1 MVCKNAFRERIGT
14 VSTALIALSL
24 LVCIQCAS
32 QTTAPSAGCS
42 TSTLSSPSPV
52 FPKASNRVPM
62 QSPVAELSIGE
73 DGTVKKARLL
83 RRSNVENWDRVIL
96 KTLKTWRFS
105 SAPGCGLRKTK
116 VSIDI
121 HAQ

>member
-1 MVCKNAFRERIGT
+1 MLSKNAFRERIGT
-14 VSTALIALSL
+14 VSTALTVLALSA
-24 LVCIQCAS
+24 CMQCAA
-32 QTTAPSAGCS
+32 QTTAAPCS
-42 TSTLSSPSPV
+42 LSTLSSPSPV
-52 FPKASNRVPM
+52 FPTLTNPAPM
-62 QSPVAELSIGE
+62 QTPIAELSITE
-73 DGTVKKARLL
+73 DGAVKEVRLL
-83 RRSNVENWDRVIL
+83 RSSNQQSWDRAIL